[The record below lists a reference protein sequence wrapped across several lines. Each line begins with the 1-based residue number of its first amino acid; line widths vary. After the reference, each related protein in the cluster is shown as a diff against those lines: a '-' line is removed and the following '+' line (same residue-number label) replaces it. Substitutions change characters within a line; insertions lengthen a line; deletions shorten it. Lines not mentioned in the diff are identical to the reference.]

1 MIKTN
6 HQNSLLKQFLFLG
19 ALIVSVFLYTY
30 HLTGDLY
37 GDERGHTY
45 NVIAFGN
52 FWTNIQDPSMSHP
65 PLYFMLAKLSYNITG
80 KPWGMRIPSMLFAVG
95 TVIVASLAAKKI
107 LGEKYFLPAAWLTAL
122 SPFVLEFSAEGRT
135 YAMVIFFSVASCWAF
150 IEFLAKEN
158 VPNMIWL
165 SVASICGAMTHYFFW
180 FQLIFFTV
188 YYIAV
193 KRKITRYSL
202 GVFIISAIFLIPFP
216 VLIFFIQK
224 SQFKRVLQVDWS
236 GAYFSITNF
245 LGRLYLVISYG
256 YSALWL
262 PSLDPARN
270 VPVIQ
275 SIKANWFLVI
285 LIAISSAGMFLAW
298 LKLAKER
305 ARLFWFFI
313 LGAAIP
319 VILGLIAAK
328 SGMYLIR
335 EKHLAI
341 IWIFYFF
348 LFLMALDYLVKRKWG
363 WFVIGCQMIVV
374 FISICHYIVL
384 PNEYTRR
391 MDWTG
396 LIQTLER
403 DAQKSDYVI
412 LYLYDIE
419 DLSLKETKIWDK
431 GIKKIRLYNDKP
443 VGLSIP
449 DYVGYLDQSVSGTI
463 YVVNNETDRHIVDP
477 NSELL
482 KALGKQRTTS
492 EKRFG
497 RNLILYSFIRTGVQN
512 K

>member
-19 ALIVSVFLYTY
+19 ALIVSVFLYAY

-52 FWTNIQDPSMSHP
+52 FWTNILDPGMAHP

-107 LGEKYFLPAAWLTAL
+107 LGEKYFLPAVWLTAL

-135 YAMVIFFSVASCWAF
+135 YAMMIFFSVASCWAF
-150 IEFLAKEN
+150 IEFLEKEN

-165 SVASICGAMTHYFFW
+165 SVASICGALTHYFFW
-180 FQLIFFTV
+180 FQLIFFAV
-188 YYIAV
+188 YYIAIR
-193 KRKITRYSL
+193 RKITRYSL
-202 GVFIISAIFLIPFP
+202 GVFIISAVFLIPFP

-236 GAYFSITNF
+236 SAYFSITNF

-270 VPVIQ
+270 VPIIQ
-275 SIKANWFLVI
+275 VIKANWLLVI
-285 LIAISSAGMFLAW
+285 LITISSAGMFLSW
-298 LKLAKER
+298 IKLAKER
-305 ARLFWFFI
+305 AHLFWFFV
-313 LGAAIP
+313 LGVTIP

-363 WFVIGCQMIVV
+363 WFVMGCQMIVIL
-374 FISICHYIVL
+374 ISIYHYIIM

-396 LIQTLER
+396 LIQTLEQE
-403 DAQKSDYVI
+403 AKQSDSVV

-419 DLSLKETKIWDK
+419 DESLKTVTLWAR
-431 GIKKIRLYNDKP
+431 GIKKVNLKSERPSNI
-443 VGLSIP
+443 SIS
-449 DYVGYLDQSVSGTI
+449 DYAQYLNTTVLGSI
-463 YVVNNETDRHIVDP
+463 YIVNNETDRLLVDP

-482 KALGKQRTTS
+482 NSLMKYRSFS
-492 EKRFG
+492 ERRFG
-497 RNLILYSFIRTGVQN
+497 RNLILYSLRN
-512 K
+512 